1 MTPIQIA
8 TIVLIPFCGTV
19 VGSASA
25 LLLGEKTASK
35 MQKTLLGF
43 ASGVMVAAAV
53 WSLLIPAI
61 EFSSQSGGTGWIPAA
76 VGFLAGMAFM
86 LLLDH
91 FTPHLHL
98 DSSTPEGI
106 PSSLGRSTMLM
117 LAVTLHNIP
126 EGMAVGVVVAGA
138 LSGQTDLS
146 VAAAIALAAGMALQN
161 VPEGAI
167 ISLPL
172 RAQGA
177 SRGKSFGYGALSGIV
192 EPLSA
197 VVTILLVEQLI
208 GLFPYLLAAAAGAMM
223 YVVIEE
229 LIPEA
234 HQDKHS
240 NIPTIGFAVGFVIM
254 MVLDTALAG

>member
-1 MTPIQIA
+1 MTLLQIV
-8 TIVLIPFCGTV
+8 TILIIPLCGTV
-19 VGSASA
+19 LGSASA
-25 LLLGEKTASK
+25 LLFGESTASK

-43 ASGVMVAAAV
+43 ASVVMVAAAV

-61 EFSSQSGGTGWIPAA
+61 EFSEQSGGIGWLPAS
-76 VGFLAGMAFM
+76 VGFLCGMAFM

-98 DSSTPEGI
+98 DSDTPEGL

-126 EGMAVGVVVAGA
+126 EGMAVGVVVAGI
-138 LSGQTDLS
+138 LSGQADLG
-146 VAAAIALAAGMALQN
+146 VAAAVALAAGMALQN
-161 VPEGAI
+161 IPEGAI

-177 SRGKSFGYGALSGIV
+177 SRAKSFGYGALSGIV

-197 VVTILLVEQLI
+197 AVTILLVEQLVGI
-208 GLFPYLLAAAAGAMM
+208 FPYLLAAAAGAMI

-229 LIPEA
+229 LIPES

-240 NIPTIGFAVGFVIM
+240 NIPTIGFAIGFVIM
-254 MVLDTALAG
+254 MVLDTALG

>member
-1 MTPIQIA
+1 MTPLQIA
-8 TIVLIPFCGTV
+8 TIVIIPFCGTV
-19 VGSASA
+19 LGSASA

-53 WSLLIPAI
+53 WSLLLPAI
-61 EFSSQSGGTGWIPAA
+61 DFSVRSGGVGWLPAA
-76 VGFLAGMAFM
+76 VGFLFGMAFM

-98 DSSTPEGI
+98 DSSTPEGM
-106 PSSLGRSTMLM
+106 PSSLGRSAMLM

-138 LSGQTDLS
+138 LSGQTDLG

-177 SRGKSFGYGALSGIV
+177 SRLKSFG
-192 EPLSA
+192 
-197 VVTILLVEQLI
+197 
-208 GLFPYLLAAAAGAMM
+208 
-223 YVVIEE
+223 
-229 LIPEA
+229 
-234 HQDKHS
+234 
-240 NIPTIGFAVGFVIM
+240 
-254 MVLDTALAG
+254 

>member
-8 TIVLIPFCGTV
+8 AIVLIPFCGTV
-19 VGSASA
+19 IGSASA

-61 EFSSQSGGTGWIPAA
+61 EFSEQGGGAGWLPASA
-76 VGFLAGMAFM
+76 GFLIGMAFM

-98 DSSTPEGI
+98 DSATPEGL

-126 EGMAVGVVVAGA
+126 EGMAVGVVLAGA
-138 LSGQTDLS
+138 LSGQADLS
-146 VAAAIALAAGMALQN
+146 VTAAIALAAGMALQN
-161 VPEGAI
+161 APEGAI

-177 SRGKSFGYGALSGIV
+177 SRLKSFGYGALSGIV
-192 EPLSA
+192 EPLAA
-197 VVTILLVEQLI
+197 VVTILLVEHLI
-208 GLFPYLLAAAAGAMM
+208 GVFPYLLAAAAGAMM

-229 LIPEA
+229 LIPEV

-254 MVLDTALAG
+254 MILDTALG